1 VSGASRLG
9 DFRGRD
15 NNFNLLRIIAA
26 LLVVAAHA
34 FSTGGPSADPLQH
47 LFDIGSGDLGV
58 DIFFI
63 LSGFLVTKSFAG
75 KSLAQFAWA
84 RCMRIFPGL
93 WISTVV
99 TVLVAGL
106 FFSDLP
112 PQQFFVSR
120 ATLTYFAHNFT
131 MLPGFGA
138 QETLAHVF
146 GRPEVTVNVPLW
158 TLPHELQMYM
168 LLAAVGVTI
177 GLLPRYVAPLAFFG
191 GLAVLLAKVGG
202 IHLLAIDRG
211 RFIAFFFAGSLAYL
225 VRERIVLA
233 GWIAA
238 MLAGVLIGTVLLTS
252 SMLIRQTAL
261 VLTLPYLVLWCGY
274 IPRGFIRQ
282 WNRLGDYSYGIYIY
296 GFPIQVVLT
305 ATGTVSSPVSSFA
318 GTLLFVVP
326 VAVMSWHLLEQHA
339 LRIPLP
345 GRRAP
350 VSGKSVSAEPDAV
363 GS

>member
-1 VSGASRLG
+1 MSGASRLG

-34 FSTGGPSADPLQH
+34 FSTGGPSADPMQH
-47 LFDIGSGDLGV
+47 FFDIGSGDLGV

-75 KSLAQFAWA
+75 KSLPQFVWA

-93 WISTVV
+93 WTSTVL
-99 TVLVAGL
+99 TVLAAGL

-112 PQQFFVSR
+112 PQQFLASR
-120 ATLTYFAHNFT
+120 ETLTYFAHNFT

-146 GRPEVTVNVPLW
+146 GRPEVTFNVPLW

-168 LLAAVGVTI
+168 LLAAVGATV
-177 GLLPRYVAPLAFFG
+177 GLAPRYIAPLALIGAF
-191 GLAVLLAKVGG
+191 AVILAKVGG

-238 MLAGVLIGTVLLTS
+238 VLAGALIGTVLLTS

-261 VLTLPYLVLWCGY
+261 VLTLPYLVLWCGFV
-274 IPRGFIRQ
+274 PRGVIRQ

-296 GFPIQVVLT
+296 GFPIQVALT
-305 ATGTVSSPVSSFA
+305 ATGAVSTPASSFA
-318 GTLLFVVP
+318 CTLLCVVP
-326 VAVMSWHLLEQHA
+326 VAAMSWHFLEQHA

-345 GRRAP
+345 RWRM
-350 VSGKSVSAEPDAV
+350 SGKSAPAQTDPVRS
-363 GS
+363 